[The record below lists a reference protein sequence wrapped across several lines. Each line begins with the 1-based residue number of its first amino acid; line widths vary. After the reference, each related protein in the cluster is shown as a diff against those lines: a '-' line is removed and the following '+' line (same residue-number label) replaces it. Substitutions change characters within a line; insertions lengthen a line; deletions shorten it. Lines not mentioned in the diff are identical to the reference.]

1 MIGEQQIL
9 GLLKRVVGR
18 SPAERTELV
27 YMGERTDLTRYTKS
41 AIHQNVSE
49 ENTRVYVRVAE
60 GKRLG
65 VVTINKLEEEELL
78 QAAAKALELAR
89 HQPENPYFEDFPQP
103 ASYQRTQTY
112 FEATAEFTPAA
123 RAETMKRIFAQAE
136 PLGFDIAGAFTSGE
150 AEIAVLNSNGVAAYQ
165 PLTQA
170 AITIVPVSRE
180 GMSRSSSFSHDVRE
194 IDVERVTAKALERCA
209 LNKNQQEIPLGQYDV
224 ILEPGCLAE
233 VIEWLSFI
241 AFGSNSFIEG
251 KSFLAGK
258 LGERS
263 MGENITIYDS
273 VHEPEGQ
280 GLPFDFQGFPKQRV
294 TLIERGINRGV
305 VFDSMSANQAKAQP
319 TGHGLPPGMPY
330 GAMPFNICLQPG
342 DSSIEEMIASCPRG
356 LLVSSFHYVNGFL
369 DPKKAVMT
377 GMTRYGTF
385 LVEGGKIKHA
395 VKNLRWNE
403 SMLRVLS
410 NVQAISKKREV
421 MSDDG
426 ATFAIMPAVYVKD
439 FTFTGVQKEESSPA
453 PG

>member
-49 ENTRVYVRVAE
+49 ENSRVYVRVAE

-150 AEIAVLNSNGVAAYQ
+150 AEIAILNSNGVAAYQ

-233 VIEWLSFI
+233 VMEWLSFI

-342 DSSIEEMIASCPRG
+342 DSSVEEMIASCPRG
-356 LLVSSFHYVNGFL
+356 LLVSSFHYVNGLL
-369 DPKKAVMT
+369 DPKKALMT

-385 LVEGGKIKHA
+385 LIEGGKIKHA